1 MRCRK
6 CGAELPDGAR
16 FCYMCASPVEPEEGR
31 KGAAPA
37 TAAEPAAD
45 GGAAGEAVAA
55 GEAATGSRCLL

>member
-37 TAAEPAAD
+37 TAAEIGRAH
-45 GGAAGEAVAA
+45 V
-55 GEAATGSRCLL
+55 